1 MEYNQTYGVELPTRR
16 VAVPLGQ
23 SRDYEQVESGQAG
36 EAPINEKPP
45 LPPLRQKQHVNSNK
59 TQSKC
64 HLVLVSC
71 AIFAVCLIL
80 ALLVTVTVLLA
91 LEFSATKYQQEFQ
104 LLMAEASEMNGIAQT
119 FAKSKLPTLYYS

>member
-1 MEYNQTYGVELPTRR
+1 MEYNQTYGIELPTRR
-16 VAVPLGQ
+16 VTVPLGQ
-23 SRDYEQVESGQAG
+23 SQDYEQVESGQAG
-36 EAPINEKPP
+36 EAPTNEKPP
-45 LPPLRQKQHVNSNK
+45 LPPLRQKQHVNS
-59 TQSKC
+59 QSKC
-64 HLVLVSC
+64 HVVLVSC